1 MNNDDWLVRLQ
12 MLIAKFNYVDADI
25 ATLTIIE
32 AWGLYLHLSRLAE
45 S

>member
-1 MNNDDWLVRLQ
+1 MNDFDWMVRLQ

-25 ATLTIIE
+25 ATITLIE
-32 AWGLYLHLSRLAE
+32 AWGLYLHLSRLSE